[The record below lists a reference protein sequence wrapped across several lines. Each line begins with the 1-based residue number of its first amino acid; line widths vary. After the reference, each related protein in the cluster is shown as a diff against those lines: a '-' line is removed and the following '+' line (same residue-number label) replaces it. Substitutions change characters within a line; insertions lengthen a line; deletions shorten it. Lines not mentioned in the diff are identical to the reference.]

1 MAAGQPSTR
10 GEDKDIMATRNEPP
24 AGYQQSRSALR
35 RIYGTRAI
43 NASAPQSA
51 LDDTPSGRQRALRVK
66 GLNDDQILAKEDSR
80 WSRLFSDSRP
90 VSGAGMRPLTMLYNR
105 RPPASTL
112 ESIQSMNPN
121 RDFPVPVPGYEGGSG
136 VSLASTS
143 LMPNTDADPSD
154 ITGLG
159 GGMSMSPLSFFKQR
173 PRPSILSGAQ
183 SWIAP
188 V

>member
-1 MAAGQPSTR
+1 MAAGQPFTR
-10 GEDKDIMATRNEPP
+10 GADKDIMATRNEPP

-51 LDDTPSGRQRALRVK
+51 LDDTPSGRQRALRDSGLTRREVK
-66 GLNDDQILAKEDSR
+66 AEENAR
-80 WSRLFSDSRP
+80 WRTLFP
-90 VSGAGMRPLTMLYNR
+90 EPQMAPMVGRPLAMLSAR
-105 RPPASTL
+105 RPPTSTL
-112 ESIQSMNPN
+112 ESIQQAQANGASYGN
-121 RDFPVPVPGYEGGSG
+121 FPVPQYGGSVG
-136 VSLASTS
+136 FTNPSM
-143 LMPNTDADPSD
+143 MPTTDADPSD

-183 SWIAP
+183 NWIAP
-188 V
+188 I